1 MTIANRRPPLSA
13 MTPST
18 PPVSSNTGAAPG
30 DLIALLKRNRVIS
43 VMSAP
48 SMRLG
53 DPRALL
59 LLSQMSYWTVRDS
72 SVVKAQGWLSRPAA
86 NWMEETLLTRS
97 HLSSAVET
105 LRNLGVLKT
114 WQEGRK
120 VPWWKLDLQ
129 RLYTLCHGNPP
140 SSEVPLARYCADQ
153 AYRERITGKPLLYYT
168 ALANITGD
176 ALLGLFLSRCCHWH
190 ASLETRNRLKDRHAW
205 GWPSRDWF
213 ADIGITR
220 SQLRTAMAE
229 ASRLGFISITEIG
242 RPFPGIFLDRAA
254 TERAYKAK
262 FMPNEGVVLGTVH
275 TVSQTATPWPFLH
288 KCAHPNNAPEDG
300 KASEGVHVVSHYG
313 TPYQNVSERG
323 RSTDPENVHTLVQ
336 TASDWLFVPMCGQP
350 QGDSKASPNAGF
362 DQPDRPSN
370 AENGQAFA
378 GFSQTIA
385 GFSQSTRACGFDYS
399 DYSETTTTTIS
410 NGVYCAPV
418 VPPVPQVVVV
428 PDQRGQLP
436 SPSPEPLIFPSGLD
450 ASDAALLG
458 AALSPAL
465 PNRRQ
470 ALLDELAGR
479 LANTALPAVSN
490 PVGYLRRLVRDDV
503 QANGSLTLDYAHKV
517 LVARLAKRAADERL
531 SAARA
536 AVERIPS
543 SSASAQDA
551 RRAPRDF
558 AQIKAILKGREPSTD
573 SPAGDPA

>member
-1 MTIANRRPPLSA
+1 M
-13 MTPST
+13 
-18 PPVSSNTGAAPG
+18 
-30 DLIALLKRNRVIS
+30 
-43 VMSAP
+43 
-48 SMRLG
+48 
-53 DPRALL
+53 
-59 LLSQMSYWTVRDS
+59 
-72 SVVKAQGWLSRPAA
+72 
-86 NWMEETLLTRS
+86 
-97 HLSSAVET
+97 
-105 LRNLGVLKT
+105 
-114 WQEGRK
+114 
-120 VPWWKLDLQ
+120 
-129 RLYTLCHGNPP
+129 
-140 SSEVPLARYCADQ
+140 PLARYCADQ
-153 AYRERITGKPLLYYT
+153 AYRERITGKPLPYYT

-190 ASLETRNRLKDRHAW
+190 TSLETRNRLKDRHAW

-242 RPFPGIFLDRAA
+242 RPFPGIFLDREA

-262 FMPNEGVVLGTVH
+262 FMPNEGVGLGTVH
-275 TVSQTATPWPFLH
+275 TVSQTATPWPFLP

-300 KASEGVHVVSHYG
+300 KASEGVH
-313 TPYQNVSERG
+313 
-323 RSTDPENVHTLVQ
+323 TLVQ
-336 TASDWLFVPMCGQP
+336 TATPWLFVPMCGQP
-350 QGDSKASPNAGF
+350 QGDSKATPNAGI
-362 DQPDRPSN
+362 DQPDRPDN
-370 AENGQAFA
+370 AENGQAIA

-399 DYSETTTTTIS
+399 DYSETTTTTVS

-450 ASDAALLG
+450 ASDEALLG
-458 AALSPAL
+458 AALSLAL

-490 PVGYLRRLVRDDV
+490 PVGYLRRLVRDDR

-517 LVARLAKRAADERL
+517 LAARLAKRAADERL

-573 SPAGDPA
+573 SPAGDTA